1 VKARAA
7 LRAVRERVAEFMKES
22 PFEKAAAVS
31 YYALLALAP
40 LLLVVLA
47 IAGLAFGADAV
58 RAGVVA
64 ELRGLIGEKGGE
76 AIELVLENATMP
88 SEGALALVLGMA
100 TLLLGASGVFIQL
113 QSALNGIWDVEPM
126 RKGNA
131 LWIFLRH
138 RLASIAMV
146 VGLGFLMLVSL
157 VVSAALNAV
166 NQRYGAHVPWPLAWE
181 VLNALGSLCVIT
193 LMIAMIYRF
202 LPDVRI
208 PWRDVWLGALVTAVL
223 FTVGK
228 SAIGVYLGRASF
240 GSSYGAAG
248 SVVVLVVWVYYA
260 SLIFFVGAEITHVHS
275 GWRRRRAERA
285 ALQERRARA
294 RLTDPGPAP
303 RVGLDSQRRST

>member
-1 VKARAA
+1 MRLPAK
-7 LRAVRERVAEFMKES
+7 LRFLRERVREFMQES

-58 RAGVVA
+58 REGVVA
-64 ELRGLIGEKGGE
+64 ELRGLVGEKGGD
-76 AIELVLENATMP
+76 AIELVLENAALP
-88 SEGALALVLGMA
+88 SEGTFALVLGMA
-100 TLLLGASGVFIQL
+100 TLLVGASGVFIQL
-113 QSALNGIWDVEPM
+113 QSALNSIWDVAPM

-138 RLASIAMV
+138 RLVSIAMV

-166 NQRYGAHVPWPLAWE
+166 NQRYAAHVPWPLAWE
-181 VLNALGSLCVIT
+181 GLNALGSLCVIT

-228 SAIGVYLGRASF
+228 SALGLYLGRATF

-275 GWRRRRAERA
+275 VRRKGRAQRA
-285 ALQERRARA
+285 AGAVRTPARA
-294 RLTDPGPAP
+294 PQEPQ
-303 RVGLDSQRRST
+303 RVRS